1 MLMTRPHRFLWLG
14 LLAVASGCGDPDPGT
29 TFVARAGGLDLT
41 VEEVA
46 RLLAPTP
53 PRSDERAAALNVA
66 NLWVDYVLLATA
78 LGEDGTLAH
87 LELAPLAE
95 ERARQG
101 IVAPLRDSIV
111 RADAPITEAEL
122 RRRYEREAPGS
133 EIRTR
138 QILLAVSPDASPTT
152 VEGIRE
158 AIEAL
163 RRRIVEE
170 GEDFETLAREHSQDR
185 RTAERG
191 GDMGFFG
198 RGATV
203 PPFEEAAY
211 ALEPGEVSEPVQTS
225 DGWHIIRLEERRTP
239 TLEQFRQQVQ
249 EQALVRYLDGLEAQA
264 EPRLDQRA
272 VDAVRDLARNP
283 TAVRGQERDTLIY
296 YDGGGVTTRHVQ
308 QHLGSQSPEVRSEIA
323 NAATD
328 RIVVGVLRPLV
339 RQQLLD
345 AEVRRHGLEPGPAE
359 IEAEAARLRQTLRD
373 AARELEL
380 LALSVESDQ
389 GRAAAVD
396 QAVREVLAQIAG
408 NMRQVV
414 GLGPLANVL
423 REHYGF
429 EIRDDRTILVVR
441 RLDELRREGGGPAG

>member
-1 MLMTRPHRFLWLG
+1 MLITRPRGFLWLV
-14 LLAVASGCGDPDPGT
+14 LFAVASGCGDPNPAT
-29 TFVARAGGLDLT
+29 TFVAQAGGLDLT

-66 NLWVDYVLLATA
+66 NLWVDYVLLGTA

-101 IVAPLRDSIV
+101 VVAPLRDSIV
-111 RADAPITEAEL
+111 RADAPTSEAEL
-122 RRRYEREAPGS
+122 RSRYEQEAPGS

-138 QILLAVSPDASPTT
+138 QILLTVSPDAPQAR
-152 VEGIRE
+152 VEGVRE

-163 RRRIVEE
+163 RTRIVEG
-170 GEDFETLAREHSQDR
+170 GENFETVAREHSQDR
-185 RTAERG
+185 RTAARG

-239 TLEQFRQQVQ
+239 TLAQFRQRVQ

-264 EPRLDQRA
+264 EPMIDPRA
-272 VDAVRDLARNP
+272 VDAVRSLARNP

-296 YDGGGVTTRHVQ
+296 YDGGGVTTQHVQ
-308 QHLGSQSPEVRSEIA
+308 QYLGGQTPEVRSEIA
-323 NAATD
+323 NAAPD
-328 RIVVGVLRPLV
+328 RILVGVLRPLV

-345 AEVRRHGLEPGPAE
+345 AEMRRHGLEPGPGE
-359 IEAEAARLRQTLRD
+359 IEAEAAELRRTLRD
-373 AARELEL
+373 AARELGL
-380 LALSVESDQ
+380 VGIDVESGE

-396 QAVREVLAQIAG
+396 RTAREVVGQIAG
-408 NMRQVV
+408 NQRPVV
-414 GLGPLANVL
+414 GLGPLSNVL

-441 RLDELRREGGGPAG
+441 RLDELRRDGGPAG